1 MRHSLPRAK
10 LIQVTLFLFFLVT
23 EEEIKIVRGK
33 FKDIAEWNRMEALD
47 MKVFKELVLKVRA
60 WN

>member
-1 MRHSLPRAK
+1 MRHSLPRAI

-60 WN
+60 